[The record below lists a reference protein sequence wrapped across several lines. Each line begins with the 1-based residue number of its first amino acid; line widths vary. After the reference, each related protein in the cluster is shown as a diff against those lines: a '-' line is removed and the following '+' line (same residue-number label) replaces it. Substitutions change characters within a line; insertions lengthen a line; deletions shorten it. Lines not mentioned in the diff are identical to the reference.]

1 MQLLTIFPM
10 LQYDFMRHAF
20 LAAVLIAPLFALLG
34 TMAVNNKMAFFSDAL
49 GHSAFTGIGLGVLL
63 GMQEPLLAMLAFGIF
78 LGLVITKVKSAN
90 MVSSDTVISVFS
102 SAAMALGI
110 VILSARGGFAKYS
123 SYLIGDILTVGRKDL
138 WTIGIVLVAAYV
150 LWALLYNQL
159 LLLSVNR
166 SLAASRGVR
175 VMLVENIFVI
185 MVAVAVM
192 VSIRWVGI
200 LMINSLLILPAAA
213 ARNITSSAGSY
224 HWTATVF
231 GLLSSVVGLW
241 VSYSCGTSAG
251 ATMVLTAAGTV
262 LSYLSDW
269 EKPKIKLKSGGKC
282 GIFFWIREKEE
293 ERDACKI

>member
-1 MQLLTIFPM
+1 MEMIYGFLECLPFSM
-10 LQYDFMRHAF
+10 FQYDFMKNAF
-20 LAAVLIAPLFALLG
+20 LAAILIAPLFALLG

-63 GMQEPLLAMLAFGIF
+63 GMDDPLLAMLAFGIF

-102 SAAMALGI
+102 SAALALGI
-110 VILSARGGFAKYS
+110 VILSASGGFAKYS
-123 SYLIGDILTVGRKDL
+123 SYLIGDILTVGQGDL
-138 WTIGIVLVAAYV
+138 LMIAVVLVAAYI

-166 SLAASRGVR
+166 SLAASRGVK
-175 VMLVENIFVI
+175 VMLVENIFVM

-213 ARNITSSAGSY
+213 ARNITGTAKSY
-224 HWTATVF
+224 HWVAMVF
-231 GLLSSVVGLW
+231 GLVSSVAGLGI
-241 VSYSCGTSAG
+241 SYTFETSAG
-251 ATMVLTAAGTV
+251 ATMVLTAAV
-262 LSYLSDW
+262 LFFLTYF
-269 EKPKIKLKSGGKC
+269 IGKT
-282 GIFFWIREKEE
+282 RK
-293 ERDACKI
+293 

>member
-1 MQLLTIFPM
+1 MEMREPFLEM
-10 LQYDFMRHAF
+10 LFSMFQYDFMKNAF
-20 LAAVLIAPLFALLG
+20 LAAILIAPLFALLG

-63 GMQEPLLAMLAFGIF
+63 GLEDPLLAMLAFGIF

-110 VILSARGGFAKYS
+110 VILSASGGFAKYS

-138 WTIGIVLVAAYV
+138 MMIAVVLVAAYL

-159 LLLSVNR
+159 LLLSINR
-166 SLAASRGVR
+166 SLAASRGVK
-175 VMLVENIFVI
+175 VMLVENIFVM

-213 ARNITSSAGSY
+213 ARNITTTARGY
-224 HWTATVF
+224 HWTATAF
-231 GLLSSVVGLW
+231 GLLSSMVGLA
-241 VSYSCGTSAG
+241 VSYCFGTSAG
-251 ATMVLTAAGTV
+251 ATMVLAAAV
-262 LSYLSDW
+262 LFFITYF
-269 EKPKIKLKSGGKC
+269 IGKA
-282 GIFFWIREKEE
+282 RK
-293 ERDACKI
+293 

>member
-1 MQLLTIFPM
+1 
-10 LQYDFMRHAF
+10 
-20 LAAVLIAPLFALLG
+20 
-34 TMAVNNKMAFFSDAL
+34 
-49 GHSAFTGIGLGVLL
+49 
-63 GMQEPLLAMLAFGIF
+63 MLAFGIF

-110 VILSARGGFAKYS
+110 VILSASGGFAKYS

-138 WTIGIVLVAAYV
+138 WTSGIVLVAAYA

-213 ARNITSSAGSY
+213 ARNIPSSAGSY

-241 VSYSCGTSAG
+241 ISYSCSTSAG
-251 ATMVLTAAGTV
+251 ATMVLTAAV
-262 LSYLSDW
+262 LFFLTYL
-269 EKPKIKLKSGGKC
+269 IGKSRK
-282 GIFFWIREKEE
+282 
-293 ERDACKI
+293 

>member
-1 MQLLTIFPM
+1 MEMIYRFLELLPFSVF
-10 LQYDFMRHAF
+10 QYDFMKNAF
-20 LAAVLIAPLFALLG
+20 LAAILIAPLFALLG

-63 GMQEPLLAMLAFGIF
+63 GLDDPLLAMLAFGIF

-102 SAAMALGI
+102 SAALALGI
-110 VILSARGGFAKYS
+110 VILSASGGFAKYS
-123 SYLIGDILTVGRKDL
+123 SYLIGDILTVGQGDL
-138 WTIGIVLVAAYV
+138 LMIAVVLIIAYL

-166 SLAASRGVR
+166 SLAASRGVK
-175 VMLVENIFVI
+175 VMLVENIFVM

-213 ARNITSSAGSY
+213 ARNITSTTRSY

-231 GLLSSVVGLW
+231 GLVSSVVGLGI
-241 VSYSCGTSAG
+241 SYTFGTSAG
-251 ATMVLTAAGTV
+251 ATMVLTAAV
-262 LSYLSDW
+262 LFFLTYL
-269 EKPKIKLKSGGKC
+269 IGK
-282 GIFFWIREKEE
+282 GHK
-293 ERDACKI
+293 

>member
-1 MQLLTIFPM
+1 MEMIYNFMEM
-10 LQYDFMRHAF
+10 LPVSMFAYDFMKNAF
-20 LAAVLIAPLFALLG
+20 LASILIAPLFALLG

-63 GMQEPLLAMLAFGIF
+63 GMEDPLLAMLAFGIF

-110 VILSARGGFAKYS
+110 VILSASGGFAKYS

-138 WTIGIVLVAAYV
+138 LTITIVLVVAYV
-150 LWALLYNQL
+150 LWAMLYNQL
-159 LLLSVNR
+159 LLLSINR
-166 SLAASRGVR
+166 SLAASRGVK
-175 VMLVENIFVI
+175 VMLVENIFVM

-213 ARNITSSAGSY
+213 ARNITTTARSY

-231 GLLSSVVGLW
+231 GLAASVIGLGI
-241 VSYSCGTSAG
+241 SYTFGTSAG
-251 ATMVLTAAGTV
+251 ATMVLTAAV
-262 LSYLSDW
+262 LFFITYF
-269 EKPKIKLKSGGKC
+269 IGKA
-282 GIFFWIREKEE
+282 RK
-293 ERDACKI
+293 

>member
-110 VILSARGGFAKYS
+110 VILSASGGFAKYS

-138 WTIGIVLVAAYV
+138 WTIGIVLVAAYECEP
-150 LWALLYNQL
+150 L
-159 LLLSVNR
+159 
-166 SLAASRGVR
+166 
-175 VMLVENIFVI
+175 
-185 MVAVAVM
+185 
-192 VSIRWVGI
+192 
-200 LMINSLLILPAAA
+200 
-213 ARNITSSAGSY
+213 
-224 HWTATVF
+224 
-231 GLLSSVVGLW
+231 
-241 VSYSCGTSAG
+241 
-251 ATMVLTAAGTV
+251 
-262 LSYLSDW
+262 
-269 EKPKIKLKSGGKC
+269 SGGKPRC
-282 GIFFWIREKEE
+282 A
-293 ERDACKI
+293 RDAGGKYICDNGCGCGYGFHPLGGDTDD

>member
-1 MQLLTIFPM
+1 MIQLLTIFPM

-110 VILSARGGFAKYS
+110 VILSASGGFAKYS

-251 ATMVLTAAGTV
+251 ATMVLTAAV
-262 LSYLSDW
+262 LFFLTYL
-269 EKPKIKLKSGGKC
+269 IGKSRK
-282 GIFFWIREKEE
+282 
-293 ERDACKI
+293 

>member
-1 MQLLTIFPM
+1 MEMIYRFLELLPFSM
-10 LQYDFMRHAF
+10 FQYDFMKNAF
-20 LAAVLIAPLFALLG
+20 LAAILIAPLFALLG

-63 GMQEPLLAMLAFGIF
+63 GLDDPLLAMLAFGIF

-102 SAAMALGI
+102 SAALALGI
-110 VILSARGGFAKYS
+110 VILSASGGFAKYS
-123 SYLIGDILTVGRKDL
+123 SYLIGDILTVGQGDL
-138 WTIGIVLVAAYV
+138 LMIAVVLILAYL

-166 SLAASRGVR
+166 SLAASRGVK
-175 VMLVENIFVI
+175 VMLVENIFVM

-213 ARNITSSAGSY
+213 ARNITSTTRSY

-231 GLLSSVVGLW
+231 GLVSSVVGLGI
-241 VSYSCGTSAG
+241 SYTFGTSAG
-251 ATMVLTAAGTV
+251 ATMVLTAAV
-262 LSYLSDW
+262 LFFLTYL
-269 EKPKIKLKSGGKC
+269 IGK
-282 GIFFWIREKEE
+282 GHK
-293 ERDACKI
+293 